1 MIGTEGNVI
10 VTRWGQIGGAMQ
22 ETRDVV
28 KAGKNTGRSN
38 ATTPEQQ
45 AEAEAHSKWEH
56 KLKKGYVQDL
66 SAARAGEVDDII
78 QGGIF
83 PMLAERMDKHGAKLK
98 YPCLAQPKFD
108 GHRCIAMVDKQGKC
122 TLWTRSRKPII
133 SMPHIVA
140 AIEGMGLQDITLD
153 GELYNH
159 DYRDRFEDL
168 TSFIRNNKP
177 IAVVQLDPQ
186 DEAFAGELREEVGP
200 KMPGPDVVQ
209 YHVYDVVNLQQQ
221 WFRTKLLHSTLVHGS
236 WGSAKLRHPS
246 IVYVETVEVANEE
259 ELMDAFGRF
268 LAAGYEGAMARNRD
282 GLYQTNSRSTDLIKI
297 KEFVDDEFEVTGV
310 EEGRGKLAGHAGAFF
325 CKTKSGSEFKAKLMG
340 ELEGLRKY
348 FEDPS
353 LAIGKQLTVKYQGL
367 TKKNGVPR
375 FPVAMRFRED

>member
-1 MIGTEGNVI
+1 MKLPTLFKKTRTGADQQWEIWTEDNAI
-10 VTRWGQIGGAMQ
+10 MTRWGQVGRPGLV
-22 ETRDVV
+22 TRDVIKV
-28 KAGKNTGRSN
+28 GKNTGRSN
-38 ATTPEQQ
+38 ATTPTQQ

-66 SAARAGEVDDII
+66 GAAQAGEVDDII

-108 GHRCIAMVDKQGKC
+108 GHRCIAMSDG
-122 TLWTRSRKPII
+122 TGLWTRSRKPIV
-133 SMPHIVA
+133 SMGHIVNALKATGLNA
-140 AIEGMGLQDITLD
+140 ATLD

-159 DYRDRFEDL
+159 DYRDRFDDL
-168 TSFIRNNKP
+168 TSFIRDTSVKP
-177 IAVVQLDPQ
+177 GAEVVQ
-186 DEAFAGELREEVGP
+186 F
-200 KMPGPDVVQ
+200 
-209 YHVYDVVNLQQQ
+209 HVYDVVTSQRQELRTRWLDLQ
-221 WFRTKLLHSTLVHGS
+221 R
-236 WGSAKLRHPS
+236 AKLPKDS
-246 IVYVETVEVANEE
+246 PIVIVETIEVQNEE
-259 ELMDAFGRF
+259 ELMEAFQRF
-268 LAAGYEGAMARNRD
+268 VSMGYEGAIARNID
-282 GLYQTNSRSTDLIKI
+282 GYYQENRRSTDLIKI

-325 CKTKSGSEFKAKLMG
+325 CKTKSGAEFKAKLMG